1 VYCSTDTLIPPSPSW
16 LISTSNNNL
25 NDALSFHG
33 CFKTP
38 VLPRRRVGLDVSKS
52 VVTPNESLQSNSRV
66 ISLFFCFV
74 GIRWALLQSPFVNGL
89 PVQLGGHQ
97 DVHAGGIFLALL
109 AEEKPVFYRRH
120 KRRRETEVITST
132 RLTPKS
138 SLVLVIALVLFLQL
152 ISITRGVRCKRGL
165 HHWN

>member
-120 KRRRETEVITST
+120 KRRRETEVDHLHPAHRKII
-132 RLTPKS
+132 PGS
-138 SLVLVIALVLFLQL
+138 SHSSSPIPTTYFYHQGCPVE
-152 ISITRGVRCKRGL
+152 TGVT
-165 HHWN
+165 